1 MPSNALVLSRLL
13 QVERPS
19 LLRRLQRILN
29 DRVPAEDVIQD
40 LWLKLQA
47 VRDDPPIDNPA
58 AYLQRAATN
67 AARDALR
74 AAARRREE
82 VDAEIA
88 DLLWIE
94 DDRPGPDRV
103 VFGRDMIERLG
114 RAIEALPEP
123 TRGMFRLNRFGGLT
137 QREIA
142 ACYRVSTTIVERH
155 IHRAIEALDE
165 IRRAK

>member
-1 MPSNALVLSRLL
+1 MSSNALVLSRLL
-13 QVERPS
+13 QAERPS
-19 LLRRLQRILN
+19 VLRRLRRILS

-74 AAARRREE
+74 AAGRRGED

-88 DLLWIE
+88 DLLWVE
-94 DDRPGPDRV
+94 DDRPMPDRV
-103 VFGRDMIERLG
+103 VFGRDLIARLG
-114 RAIEALPEP
+114 QAIATLPEP
-123 TRGMFRLNRFGGLT
+123 TQSMFRLNRFDGLT

-142 ACYRVSTTIVERH
+142 ARHGVSTTIVERH
-155 IHRAIEALDE
+155 IRRAIKALDD
-165 IRRAK
+165 IRSAE